1 MGLVKL
7 LMTGGIGVW
16 TSITGSVG
24 RRGATGAIASNTGTV
39 MFLTGGMANISVGGA
54 AENNSTGGGVG
65 LAGGTTGIATG
76 CMTTIL
82 GKTSLVVEETTNEV
96 CRAEL
101 NFNEVDTEAD
111 DEAKVVVAII
121 GNSILVKIVKDDSNK
136 VALEVKVVV
145 VIIGNS
151 FLVKIVKDDS
161 NKVDLEA
168 KVVVVIIGN
177 SFLVKIVKDDSN
189 VNAELI
195 RRVELVSAIDVKDV
209 EVDIEAGVEVEVV
222 VVAIGK
228 VLNRRVEVVSAI
240 DIKNSTKDEDKPLAI
255 EAASILHKLMPHW
268 VIIAFEDPRMHKLF
282 PPISN

>member
-1 MGLVKL
+1 
-7 LMTGGIGVW
+7 
-16 TSITGSVG
+16 
-24 RRGATGAIASNTGTV
+24 
-39 MFLTGGMANISVGGA
+39 
-54 AENNSTGGGVG
+54 
-65 LAGGTTGIATG
+65 
-76 CMTTIL
+76 
-82 GKTSLVVEETTNEV
+82 
-96 CRAEL
+96 
-101 NFNEVDTEAD
+101 
-111 DEAKVVVAII
+111 
-121 GNSILVKIVKDDSNK
+121 